1 MVWLYRNSML
11 LWRHVHLSVLVSGF
25 WAFCLWLSSSTELTL
40 FCCMKQIELLQMILW
55 WNWCKGILVDL
66 ALFLLLSQNREVLF
80 NLLEFGCKKWGFL
93 AYGKLGQSTG
103 GRFDESYGHVYLQIC
118 LMTPFI
124 VCGSFSG
131 FRRSEWLLY
140 QCWCLVQL
148 YKPTIPIWLIH

>member
-1 MVWLYRNSML
+1 MEMVWLYRNSML

-103 GRFDESYGHVYLQIC
+103 GGLMRVMGMYIC
-118 LMTPFI
+118 KFAW
-124 VCGSFSG
+124 
-131 FRRSEWLLY
+131 WLLSLSVVVFPALDEVSG
-140 QCWCLVQL
+140 CCTNVSV
-148 YKPTIPIWLIH
+148 